1 MPSPYPVHGKQP
13 YRLYRCW
20 QAMKARCYQ
29 LNNCKYSDYH
39 GRGICVC
46 DEWNHDYIAFRNWA
60 LNNGYSDNLTL
71 DRIDN
76 NGNYCPENCR
86 WATARQ
92 QNNNTRRNHYVEY
105 NGERRTISEWADHLG
120 IPYNTLNQRFWG
132 GWSAEKALTTP
143 LKSRDFEAT
152 NYDI

>member
-1 MPSPYPVHGKQP
+1 
-13 YRLYRCW
+13 
-20 QAMKARCYQ
+20 MKARCYQ

-46 DEWNHDYIAFRNWA
+46 DEWTHDYIAFRNWA

-86 WATARQ
+86 WADCPTSLSNRIHLLCTSALF
-92 QNNNTRRNHYVEY
+92 TRPHSPF
-105 NGERRTISEWADHLG
+105 TPKPID
-120 IPYNTLNQRFWG
+120 
-132 GWSAEKALTTP
+132 SA
-143 LKSRDFEAT
+143 
-152 NYDI
+152 

>member
-1 MPSPYPVHGKQP
+1 LPSPYPIHSKQP

-29 LNNCKYSDYH
+29 LNNWKYSDYH

-46 DEWNHDYIAFRNWA
+46 DEWIHDYIAFRNWA

-92 QNNNTRRNHYVEY
+92 QSNNTRRNHYVEY

-120 IPYNTLNQRFWG
+120 MPYNTLNQRFWR